1 MAYYQELLTKKPE
14 EIVSELKWQIVY
26 YADVYNS
33 DGIYFR
39 FYFKT
44 ISIMDKFKERINHR
58 CWEKYKV
65 LTYTYK
71 KLLIFEVSMN
81 DVESWF
87 DKIKMWI
94 TSFPYSIVS
103 KKTPIYNFVDVDS
116 LAEQI
121 NTFWLW
127 QISYIVPINY

>member
-1 MAYYQELLTKKPE
+1 MAYYKELLTKKPE

-44 ISIMDKFKERINHR
+44 ISIMDKFKERINYW

-65 LTYTYK
+65 LTYTGK
-71 KLLIFEVSMN
+71 ELLIFEVSMN

-127 QISYIVPINY
+127 PLSYTVPI

>member
-44 ISIMDKFKERINHR
+44 ISIMDKFKERINHW

-65 LTYTYK
+65 LTYTNK

-127 QISYIVPINY
+127 QISYIVPINS

>member
-65 LTYTYK
+65 LTYAGK
-71 KLLIFEVSMN
+71 ELLIFEVSMN

-103 KKTPIYNFVDVDS
+103 KKTPIYNFVDVDL
-116 LAEQI
+116 LAINI

-127 QISYIVPINY
+127 PISYIVPINS

>member
-14 EIVSELKWQIVY
+14 EIVSEWKWIIVY
-26 YADVYNS
+26 FADVYNS

-44 ISIMDKFKERINHR
+44 ISIMNKFKERINYR
-58 CWEKYKV
+58 CWEKYKI
-65 LTYTYK
+65 LTYTCK
-71 KLLIFEVSMN
+71 ELLIFEVSMN

-116 LAEQI
+116 LAENI

-127 QISYIVPINY
+127 PISYIVPINS